1 MTASTRS
8 STTHLYVVNLGA
20 AFFSNLVCELFRLHV
35 TLTTQNFRKS
45 CSSITRFVSPLFFTS
60 HLTDKLL
67 VAKKKK
73 KKKFLN
79 HLTLMPAAQDKRQGS
94 QP

>member
-45 CSSITRFVSPLFFTS
+45 CSSITHFVSPLFFTS

-73 KKKFLN
+73 FFLN

-94 QP
+94 LP

>member
-73 KKKFLN
+73 KKKKKFF
-79 HLTLMPAAQDKRQGS
+79 
-94 QP
+94 

>member
-8 STTHLYVVNLGA
+8 STSHSYVVNLGA

-60 HLTDKLL
+60 HRDKLL
-67 VAKKKK
+67 VAKKKI
-73 KKKFLN
+73 FFFFN